1 MLISENVDVSMYHP
15 GSKPSTPGNRTLLV
29 SYGQCSES
37 KPRNANEASMYIRSL
52 SVRHLKRLR
61 DLTLD
66 FTHSDG
72 KPRMWTV
79 IIGENGTGKT
89 SILQAI
95 ALASAGTLRVNDL
108 ASNAF
113 AHLVDRRPKHKSAME
128 VRANFGFTPSSLL
141 DRKCHPLF
149 DGVPPQDLT
158 LTSLVSLNPKETSI
172 RAHAWYGDEE
182 KPPENA
188 EDPLDQARARE
199 SHLWFVIGYGVHR
212 TLPES
217 GRVPVLSRPS
227 VDRMKP
233 LFDPEYPLTSTS
245 FLGHYG
251 SRQTKA
257 RIYSNVL
264 KRAIINTGVLP
275 DDIAN
280 LEMRGYGGVSKAADL
295 LDRDRFSQSMGA
307 DKVKI
312 PAIAL
317 AHGYQSTIAWIAD
330 LVGHILLEANGELA
344 PQDFE
349 GLVLIDE
356 IDLYLHPTWQAR
368 LIPALRKTFP
378 KLQFIA
384 TTHSPVVLA
393 TLSPEEIIRVQA
405 DASTGDVRRITPD
418 ARTGEWDEVET
429 EADLH
434 TQPDPRAMTGTEMY
448 QEYFGL
454 DRLTLNEHGE
464 SLRSYTALAT
474 NPYRT
479 EYQQQKMES
488 LKQQLTAALVAD
500 LVTPVDVETGEKG
513 ND

>member
-1 MLISENVDVSMYHP
+1 
-15 GSKPSTPGNRTLLV
+15 
-29 SYGQCSES
+29 
-37 KPRNANEASMYIRSL
+37 
-52 SVRHLKRLR
+52 
-61 DLTLD
+61 
-66 FTHSDG
+66 
-72 KPRMWTV
+72 MWTV

-95 ALASAGTLRVNDL
+95 ALASAGKLRVNDL

-113 AHLVDRRPKHKSAME
+113 AHLVDRRHKQKLEILAQFS
-128 VRANFGFTPSSLL
+128 FTPSSLA
-141 DRKCHPLF
+141 DRKCHPLYE
-149 DGVPPQDLT
+149 GILPPDLK
-158 LTSLVSLNPKETSI
+158 LTSHVSLSPKETTI
-172 RAHAWYGDEE
+172 RADAWYGEDE
-182 KPPENA
+182 KQPDKST
-188 EDPLDQARARE
+188 DPLDQARAQE

-217 GRVPVLSRPS
+217 GRVPVLTRPS

-233 LFDPEYPLTSTS
+233 LFDPEFPITSTS

-251 SRQTKA
+251 SRSAKA

-264 KRAIINTGVLP
+264 KRAIINTGILP
-275 DDIAN
+275 LDIAN

-295 LDRDRFSQSMGA
+295 LDRDRFLQSMGPE
-307 DKVKI
+307 KVKI

-330 LVGHILLEANGELA
+330 LVGNILLEANSELE

-393 TLSPEEIIRVQA
+393 TLAPEEIIRVQA
-405 DASTGDVRRITPD
+405 DAATGDVHRVVPD
-418 ARTGEWDEVET
+418 PQTGEWEEVEKVI
-429 EADLH
+429 DSG

-464 SLRSYTALAT
+464 QLRSYTALAT
-474 NPYRT
+474 NPHRT
-479 EYQQQKMES
+479 AHQQQKLEK
-488 LKQQLTAALVAD
+488 LKQQLTLALVENLAE
-500 LVTPVDVETGEKG
+500 PVPIKLIEDNT
-513 ND
+513 DD

>member
-1 MLISENVDVSMYHP
+1 
-15 GSKPSTPGNRTLLV
+15 
-29 SYGQCSES
+29 
-37 KPRNANEASMYIRSL
+37 MYIRTL
-52 SVRHLKRLR
+52 SIRNLKRLR

-66 FTHSDG
+66 FTDAQG
-72 KPRMWTV
+72 QPRMWTV

-95 ALASAGTLRVNDL
+95 ALAAAGTLRVNDL

-113 AHLVDRRPKHKSAME
+113 AHLVDRRHKQKLQME
-128 VRANFGFTPSSLL
+128 ILAQFGFTPSSLA
-141 DRKCHPLF
+141 DRKCHPLYE
-149 DGVPPQDLT
+149 GNLPSDLR
-158 LTSLVSLNPKETSI
+158 LTSHVSLSPKETSL
-172 RAHAWYGDEE
+172 RANAWYGEE
-182 KPPENA
+182 KKQPEHA
-188 EDPLDQARARE
+188 PDPLDKARAQE

-217 GRVPVLSRPS
+217 GRVPVLTRPS

-233 LFDPEYPLTSTS
+233 LFDPEFPITSTS

-251 SRQTKA
+251 SRSAKA
-257 RIYSNVL
+257 RVYSNVL
-264 KRAIINTGVLP
+264 KRTIINTGILP
-275 DDIAN
+275 LDIAN

-295 LDRDRFSQSMGA
+295 LDRDRFLQSMGP

-330 LVGHILLEANGELA
+330 LVGNILLEANSELE
-344 PQDFE
+344 PQEFE

-368 LIPALRKTFP
+368 LIPALRQTFP

-393 TLSPEEIIRVQA
+393 TLAPEEIIRVQA
-405 DASTGDVRRITPD
+405 DAATGDVNRIVPD
-418 ARTGEWDEVET
+418 PRTGEWEEV
-429 EADLH
+429 DNVSDVS
-434 TQPDPRAMTGTEMY
+434 TQPDPRSMTGTEMY

-454 DRLTLNEHGE
+454 DRLTLNEYGE
-464 SLRSYTALAT
+464 QLRSYTALAT
-474 NPYRT
+474 NSHRT
-479 EYQQQKMES
+479 KHQQTKMEK
-488 LKQQLTAALVAD
+488 LRQQLTDALVEN
-500 LVTPVDVETGEKG
+500 LVAPVPVEAPESS
-513 ND
+513 NHD